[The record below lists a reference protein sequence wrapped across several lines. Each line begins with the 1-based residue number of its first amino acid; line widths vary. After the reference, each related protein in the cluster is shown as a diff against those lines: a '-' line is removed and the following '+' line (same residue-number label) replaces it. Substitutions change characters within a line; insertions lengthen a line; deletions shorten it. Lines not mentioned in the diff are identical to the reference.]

1 MVTQRHRLRGFSVSV
16 ATAVL
21 LGLSCSAAFAS
32 NGFKSDCDEVSDA
45 LPAVKIP
52 TPSLT
57 VRVLDHGLTNSAAD
71 MKDPATDPADETIS
85 SPALAEVAEVKLND
99 NAEPVVTD
107 DDDALPANN
116 LPETALVLP
125 GVSEQQLPRFRRQMY
140 RTDI

>member
-1 MVTQRHRLRGFSVSV
+1 
-16 ATAVL
+16 VL
-21 LGLSCSAAFAS
+21 LGLSCSAALAS
-32 NGFKSDCDEVSDA
+32 NGFKSDCDEVSEA

-57 VRVLDHGLTNSAAD
+57 VRVVDHGLTNSAAD
-71 MKDPATDPADETIS
+71 MKDPASDPAAEKIN
-85 SPALAEVAEVKLND
+85 SPALAEVADVKLND
-99 NAEPVVTD
+99 NGEATATD
-107 DDDALPANN
+107 DDDALPVNN